1 MDGLWVSLDG
11 LLVENMTDQN
21 VLVLRVGLV
30 RMMGLLG
37 FVLFV
42 VGLFWV
48 FFNRRVLF
56 GLGLLVLTFG
66 L

>member
-42 VGLFWV
+42 VGFE
-48 FFNRRVLF
+48 F
-56 GLGLLVLTFG
+56 GGGDAFV
-66 L
+66 